1 MSDYSHYSFDCEYSL
16 LHLSARVSHHGRFFA
31 GTERAKSLKNKAV
44 TRFLALPFGANSTTL
59 QPMSL
64 APLAGHQEIRAQLN
78 RAISAGTLPQVLLV
92 TGAPGIGKQ
101 RLALWLA
108 QRLMCATPADGE
120 PCGRCGGCLKVLG
133 LAHPDVHWFVPVLR
147 PKAGEPDKQAEEVAE
162 SLEAVM
168 AERRANP
175 LWTAPDGMAIHGI
188 ASARLVQ
195 RQASL
200 TAAEGGW
207 RVFLIGRAEKLVP
220 QESSQEAA
228 NALLKL
234 LEEPPP
240 RSLFILTTAEPGL
253 VLPTIRSRAIPIRLA
268 RISDDEVRDFL
279 AAVKPEL
286 ATSAVVQAA
295 RGSIGAAIGT
305 GDTTREKARSA
316 AREFLNSVGNGPVAM
331 TDRALRQGPWAARGD
346 FTAMLDALAEVLA
359 ADARSGMTG
368 GRGGNIE
375 PAAALA
381 AVEKVLAAREQAQ
394 GNVNPQLLLAVLADE
409 LALLAA
415 A

>member
-1 MSDYSHYSFDCEYSL
+1 MP
-16 LHLSARVSHHGRFFA
+16 
-31 GTERAKSLKNKAV
+31 
-44 TRFLALPFGANSTTL
+44 LPFGRHSTTL
-59 QPMSL
+59 RPMNL
-64 APLAGHQEIRAQLN
+64 APLAGHHEIRAQLN
-78 RAISAGTLPQVLLV
+78 RAIAAGSLPQVLLI

-108 QRLMCATPADGE
+108 QRVICSAPQAGE
-120 PCGRCGGCLKVLG
+120 PCGECNGCRKVLG
-133 LAHPDVHWFVPVLR
+133 LAHPDVHWYVPVPR
-147 PKAGEPDKQAEEVAE
+147 PKAGEADKQAEEVAE

-168 AERRANP
+168 AERRAAP
-175 LWTAPDGMAIHGI
+175 LWGAPDGMAIHGI

-220 QESSQEAA
+220 QESSPEAA

-240 RSLFILTTAEPGL
+240 RSLFLLTTAEPGL
-253 VLPTIRSRAIPIRLA
+253 VLPTIRSRAVPIRA
-268 RISDDEVRDFL
+268 SRISDNEVREFL
-279 AAVKPEL
+279 AAAKPEL
-286 ATSAVVQAA
+286 ATADVVAKA
-295 RGSIGAAIGT
+295 RGSIGAALAAVDAGL
-305 GDTTREKARSA
+305 EKARSA
-316 AREFLNSVGNGPVAM
+316 AREFLAAVGNGTVAA
-331 TDRALRQGPWAARGD
+331 TDRALRQGPWQARGD

-359 ADARSGMTG
+359 ADARSGLTG
-368 GRGGNIE
+368 ARGGKLE

-394 GNVNPQLLLAVLADE
+394 GNINPQLLLAVLADE
-409 LALLAA
+409 LAPLAA

>member
-1 MSDYSHYSFDCEYSL
+1 M
-16 LHLSARVSHHGRFFA
+16 G
-31 GTERAKSLKNKAV
+31 
-44 TRFLALPFGANSTTL
+44 
-59 QPMSL
+59 L
-64 APLAGHQEIRAQLN
+64 APLVGHRTTRAQLN
-78 RAISAGTLPQVLLV
+78 RAIAAGTLPQVLLI

-108 QRLMCATPADGE
+108 QRLVCSSPTDE
-120 PCGRCGGCLKVLG
+120 PCGKCAGCLKVLG

-147 PKAGEPDKQAEEVAE
+147 PKAGEPEKQAEEVAE

-168 AERRANP
+168 AERRATP
-175 LWTAPDGMAIHGI
+175 LWQAPDGMAMHGI

-200 TAAEGGW
+200 TSVEGGW
-207 RVFLIGRAEKLVP
+207 RIFLIGRAERLVP
-220 QESSQEAA
+220 QESSPEAA

-240 RSLFILTTAEPGL
+240 RSLFALTTAEPGL
-253 VLPTIRSRAIPIRLA
+253 VLATIRSRAVPIRLS
-268 RISDDEVRDFL
+268 RLEGNEVRQFL

-286 ATSAVVQAA
+286 ATDAVVKAA
-295 RGSIGAAIGT
+295 RGSIGAALGVT
-305 GDTTREKARSA
+305 DAGRDKARSA
-316 AREFLNSVGNGPVAM
+316 AREFLAAVGNGTVAA
-331 TDRALRQGPWAARGD
+331 TDRALRQGPWQARGD
-346 FTAMLDALAEVLA
+346 FTAMLDALADVLA
-359 ADARSGMTG
+359 ADARSGLTG
-368 GRGGNIE
+368 GRGSSIE

-381 AVEKVLAAREQAQ
+381 AVEKVLATREQAQ

-409 LALLAA
+409 LAMLAA

>member
-1 MSDYSHYSFDCEYSL
+1 
-16 LHLSARVSHHGRFFA
+16 
-31 GTERAKSLKNKAV
+31 
-44 TRFLALPFGANSTTL
+44 
-59 QPMSL
+59 MSL

-78 RAISAGTLPQVLLV
+78 RAIDAGTLPQVLLI

-101 RLALWLA
+101 RLALWLS
-108 QRLMCATPADGE
+108 QRLVCSAPTQGE
-120 PCGRCGGCLKVLG
+120 PCGRCVGCLKVLG

-168 AERRANP
+168 ADRRANP
-175 LWTAPDGMAIHGI
+175 LWAAPNGMAIHGI

-200 TAAEGGW
+200 TAVEGGW
-207 RVFLIGRAEKLVP
+207 RIFLIGRAEKLVP

-253 VLPTIRSRAIPIRLA
+253 VLPTIRSRAVPIRLA
-268 RISDDEVRDFL
+268 RITDREVADFL
-279 AAVKPEL
+279 AATKPEL
-286 ATSAVVQAA
+286 ATAAVVQSA
-295 RGSIGAAIGT
+295 RGSIGAALGAT
-305 GDTTREKARSA
+305 DAGREKARSA
-316 AREFLNSVGNGPVAM
+316 AREFLAAVTNGTVAA
-331 TDRALRQGPWAARGD
+331 TDRALRQGPWQARGD

-368 GRGGNIE
+368 GRGGSIE

-409 LALLAA
+409 IAMLAA